1 MLSTYL
7 KISREKARINIGTN
21 FLVSNLAIINNF
33 MIPSGLSGNTSGK
46 DLQDIASFTVIIL
59 RSRALIVLWYLKLIS
74 IFALSQANQ
83 TLRRLQSKLE
93 FHYINRYVKSTVI
106 FYWMTNTISFLWE
119 NYLINWYIIKW
130 LFVKH
135 HFS

>member
-21 FLVSNLAIINNF
+21 FFVPNLAIINNF

-59 RSRALIVLWYLKLIS
+59 RFRALIVLWYLKLIS
-74 IFALSQANQ
+74 IFALRQANQ
-83 TLRRLQSKLE
+83 NLRRLQSKLE

-106 FYWMTNTISFLWE
+106 FYWMTNTILSSE
-119 NYLINWYIIKW
+119 KTT
-130 LFVKH
+130 
-135 HFS
+135 